1 MDLAVIEKKSEFSWK
16 TLVKRKAKEYELE
29 RLILLKETKNKSKMK
44 DLEYEKLLAQEYLTN
59 LDVHLAKTV
68 FRFRVRMER
77 FNGNFRGQ
85 GPTAP
90 CPLCGLHKDD
100 QHLSFKC
107 LTVTKELDVTEEY
120 ENLFKVHISIGMA
133 KTCHEIVKLR
143 TKEK

>member
-1 MDLAVIEKKSEFSWK
+1 MI
-16 TLVKRKAKEYELE
+16 LV
-29 RLILLKETKNKSKMK
+29 KETKNKSKMK
-44 DLEYEKLLAQEYLTN
+44 DLKYEKLMAQEYLTN

-68 FRFRVRMER
+68 LRFRVRMER

-85 GPTAP
+85 GPTTP
-90 CPLCGLHKDD
+90 CPLCGLHKDE

-107 LTVTKELDVTEEY
+107 PTVMKELDVTEEY
-120 ENLFKVHISIGMA
+120 ENLFKVNISFDMA

>member
-1 MDLAVIEKKSEFSWK
+1 M
-16 TLVKRKAKEYELE
+16 
-29 RLILLKETKNKSKMK
+29 
-44 DLEYEKLLAQEYLTN
+44 AQEYLTN

-77 FNGNFRGQ
+77 FNGNFRVQ